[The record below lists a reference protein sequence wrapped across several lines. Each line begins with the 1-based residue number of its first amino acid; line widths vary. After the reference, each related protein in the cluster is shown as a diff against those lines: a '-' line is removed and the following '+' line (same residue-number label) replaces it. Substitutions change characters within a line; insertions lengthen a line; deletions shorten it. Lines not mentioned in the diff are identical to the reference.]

1 MGLDISA
8 WTEGLS
14 FLGGV
19 ITILERLKG
28 LLPDGS
34 EKEAVIEALEK
45 AEQAERKL
53 KIAEAQAAQDLEYE
67 LCRCTFPPQIM
78 LSKDGTRWECPK
90 CGSERDTGPASA
102 IAEPKPR
109 ERGLFH

>member
-1 MGLDISA
+1 MGLDIGA
-8 WTEGLS
+8 LTEGLS

-34 EKEAVIEALEK
+34 GKEAVIEALEK

-53 KIAEAQAAQDLEYE
+53 KTVEAQAAQDLGGE
-67 LCRCTFPPQIM
+67 LCWCAFPPQIM
-78 LSKDGTRWECPK
+78 LSKDRRHWKCPK
-90 CGSERDTGPASA
+90 CGSERTTGPATA
-102 IAEPKPR
+102 VAEPEPQK
-109 ERGLFH
+109 RGLFH